1 MTVIEKILFIL
12 VVVILPCIFI
22 IFLKV
27 IEMAQNLQIIA
38 KELKGL
44 RHQIQETFTPDIFG
58 DGGFS
63 GHPKST
69 VESLDTL
76 VLEIRGIRREIHDE
90 ILDLKYGKPR
100 PRSDS

>member
-1 MTVIEKILFIL
+1 MEILLVITSVLVLILLMTL
-12 VVVILPCIFI
+12 VPMASNLI
-22 IFLKV
+22 IIV
-27 IEMAQNLQIIA
+27 

>member
-1 MTVIEKILFIL
+1 LNMEILLVITSVLVLILLMTL
-12 VVVILPCIFI
+12 VPMASNLI
-22 IFLKV
+22 IIV
-27 IEMAQNLQIIA
+27 

-76 VLEIRGIRREIHDE
+76 VLEIRGIHSEIRGIHE
-90 ILDLKYGKPR
+90 KIIELNYEKLK
-100 PRSDS
+100 